1 MNRWTSTLFIPL
13 AALLISTASA
23 QTEEQQS
30 NIRPNI
36 RQFPKDA
43 KRGELVVLTAPEI
56 AMDSKPDRLSP
67 AVRIRDANNN
77 LVLSGTLAN
86 QRLVVNYVRDNTGLV
101 HGVWVLNAE
110 EAKQKMP
117 GQPDGV
123 LSNIRSMFDTP
134 VVKDDGNTPFNQLPK
149 YKQ

>member
-1 MNRWTSTLFIPL
+1 MNRWTSILLVPL

-23 QTEEQQS
+23 QTEDFK
-30 NIRPNI
+30 PNI
-36 RQFPKDA
+36 RQFPKEA
-43 KRGELVVLTAPEI
+43 RRGELMVLTAPEI

-67 AVRIRDANNN
+67 AVRIRDVNNN

-101 HGVWVLNAE
+101 HNVWVLNSE
-110 EAKQKMP
+110 EIKQKMP
-117 GQPDGV
+117 GKPEGI
-123 LSNIRSMFDTP
+123 LSNIRLMFETP
-134 VVKDDGNTPFNQLPK
+134 VVKDDGNTPYNQLPK

>member
-1 MNRWTSTLFIPL
+1 MNRWTSTLFIAL

-23 QTEEQQS
+23 QTEDFK
-30 NIRPNI
+30 PNI

-67 AVRIRDANNN
+67 AVRIRDINNN

-101 HGVWVLNAE
+101 HGVWVLNSE
-110 EAKQKMP
+110 EIKQKIP
-117 GQPDGV
+117 GQPEGI

-134 VVKDDGNTPFNQLPK
+134 VIKDDGNTPYNQLPR

>member
-1 MNRWTSTLFIPL
+1 MNRWTSRLLVPL

-23 QTEEQQS
+23 QTEDFKA
-30 NIRPNI
+30 NA
-36 RQFPKDA
+36 RQFPKEA
-43 KRGELVVLTAPEI
+43 RRGELVVLAAPEI
-56 AMDSKPDRLSP
+56 AMDGKPDRLSP
-67 AVRIRDANNN
+67 AVRIRDINNH

-101 HGVWVLNAE
+101 HNVWVLNSE
-110 EAKQKMP
+110 EIKQKMP
-117 GQPDGV
+117 GQPEGI

-134 VVKDDGNTPFNQLPK
+134 AIKDDGNTPYNQLPR

>member
-1 MNRWTSTLFIPL
+1 MNRWTSILLVPL

-23 QTEEQQS
+23 QTEDFK
-30 NIRPNI
+30 PNT
-36 RQFPKDA
+36 RQFPKEA
-43 KRGELVVLTAPEI
+43 RRGELVVLTAPEI

-67 AVRIRDANNN
+67 AVRIRDINNH

-101 HGVWVLNAE
+101 HNVWVLNSE
-110 EAKQKMP
+110 EIKQKMP
-117 GQPDGV
+117 GQPEGI
-123 LSNIRSMFDTP
+123 LSNIRSMFETP
-134 VVKDDGNTPFNQLPK
+134 VVKDDGNTPYNQLPR

>member
-1 MNRWTSTLFIPL
+1 MNRWTSILFVPL
-13 AALLISTASA
+13 SALFISTASA
-23 QTEEQQS
+23 QTEDFK
-30 NIRPNI
+30 PNT

-43 KRGELVVLTAPEI
+43 RRGELVVLTAPDI

-67 AVRIRDANNN
+67 AVRIRDINNN

-101 HGVWVLNAE
+101 HNVWVLNSE
-110 EAKQKMP
+110 EVKQKMP
-117 GQPDGV
+117 GQPEGI
-123 LSNIRSMFDTP
+123 LSNIRSMFETP
-134 VVKDDGNTPFNQLPK
+134 VVKDDGNTPYNQLPK